1 MHLVLYERGAR
12 RFFCAQ
18 KQQYQGRDMG
28 SAKALDELIRRI
40 GLNRQEIQ
48 QRCNLLDWQS
58 RDAACLNAAAESMN
72 TVQQTFTER
81 LYQHLE
87 SFPGPAS
94 LISEASTLQRLK
106 HSQMD
111 YYQRLWRGP
120 YDADYVAS
128 RLRIGLIHQLAGIEL
143 KWYLAGYRLYLDE
156 VLATLFDGQ
165 PHQAVFASLLKAVFF
180 DMTLAI
186 DTYSAAQHKAL
197 EDSEA
202 RFARAL
208 RGANDGIWDWHL
220 GHDRLYVSTRWA
232 TMLGLDRDSLGES
245 SASWFNRVHPD
256 DLPALRQA
264 IETHRSGTS
273 PLLHHEY
280 RIRRSNG
287 DYLWVLARG
296 VVETDAS
303 GQQRMAG
310 SQSDISTRKDVEQQ
324 LQHAARHDPL
334 TGLGNRL
341 RLDELLPQAL
351 QQLNHSGA
359 REAALL
365 FIDLDRFKL
374 INDSL
379 GHNYGDQ
386 VLIEVSRRL
395 AHCLRPGDHLCRFGG
410 DEFVVLLTDLACAG
424 DAEHVAQ
431 RMLDSL
437 RLPLHLAGQT
447 LVVSASIG
455 ITTLQPSDAS
465 QDALQAADLALYQ
478 AKQAGKAQFA
488 RFSDELQVSAHYQL
502 ELQSALSQALERDE
516 FVLHYQPIMRIE
528 AHGTRFVGVEALLRW
543 QRGTTLVAP
552 LEFITSLEDSG
563 DIIQVGDWVLRQA
576 CRQVRAWQLA
586 GQPHLHCAVNLSS
599 RQLREENFVARLS
612 TILRDSGL
620 AATDLILEITES
632 QLLEDS
638 TATLITLRALAN
650 LGVQLALDDFGTGYS
665 SLGYLKRF
673 PLHIL
678 KVDRSFIGGTPLN
691 AELTT
696 ISRAIIGLG
705 QSLGLVV
712 VAEGVE
718 CPAHLDFLRAQG
730 CHMAQGY
737 WFSRPLSATD
747 LQQQFITSTD
757 ELHATTTA

>member
-1 MHLVLYERGAR
+1 M
-12 RFFCAQ
+12 
-18 KQQYQGRDMG
+18 D
-28 SAKALDELIRRI
+28 SAKALNELIQRM
-40 GLNRQEIQ
+40 GLHRQEIQ
-48 QRCNLLDWQS
+48 QRCNLLDWQNS
-58 RDAACLNAAAESMN
+58 DAARLNAGADTAG
-72 TVQQTFTER
+72 TFLQAFTER

-87 SFPGPAS
+87 RFPGPSSA
-94 LISEASTLQRLK
+94 ISEPSTLQRLK
-106 HSQMD
+106 HSQQD

-120 YDADYVAS
+120 YNADYVAS

-156 VLATLFDGQ
+156 ILAKLFEAH
-165 PHQAVFASLLKAVFF
+165 PNQALFASLLKAVFF

-186 DTYSAAQHKAL
+186 DTYSAAQRKAL

-220 GHDRLYVSTRWA
+220 GHDRLYVSSRWA
-232 TMLGLDRDSLGES
+232 SMLGLDRDSLGEG

-264 IETHRSGTS
+264 IESHRSGMS
-273 PLLHHEY
+273 AQLHHEY
-280 RIRRSNG
+280 RIRSSKG

-296 VVETDAS
+296 VVETDAD
-303 GQQRMAG
+303 GQQHMAG
-310 SQSDISTRKDVEQQ
+310 SQSDITPRKAIEQQ
-324 LQHAARHDPL
+324 LLHAARHDPL

-351 QQLNHSGA
+351 HQLNQSCA

-379 GHNYGDQ
+379 GHNCGDQ
-386 VLIEVSRRL
+386 VLIEVGRRL
-395 AHCLRPGDHLCRFGG
+395 SHCLRPGDHLCRFGG
-410 DEFVVLLTDLACAG
+410 DEFVVLLTDLACAS

-437 RLPLHLAGQT
+437 RLPLHMAGQT

-455 ITTLQPSDAS
+455 ITALQPSDAS

-502 ELQSALSQALERDE
+502 ELESALGQALERDE
-516 FVLHYQPIMRIE
+516 FVLHYQPILRVRE
-528 AHGTRFVGVEALLRW
+528 HATQFVGVEALLRW

-552 LEFITSLEDSG
+552 QEFISSLEDSG
-563 DIIQVGDWVLRQA
+563 EIVRVGDWVLRQA
-576 CRQVRAWQLA
+576 CSQVRAWQLA
-586 GQPHLHCAVNLSS
+586 GQPQLHCAVNLSS
-599 RQLREENFVARLS
+599 RQLRQENFVERLRE
-612 TILRDSGL
+612 ILRDSGL

-638 TATLITLRALAN
+638 TATLITLRALAS

-678 KVDRSFIGGTPLN
+678 KVDKSFIGGAPQN
-691 AELTT
+691 AEQTA

-705 QSLGLVV
+705 HSLGLEV

-718 CPAHLDFLRAQG
+718 RADHVDFLRAQG

-737 WFSRPLSATD
+737 WFSRPLPAAD
-747 LQQQFITSTD
+747 LHRQFIQRTKAQP
-757 ELHATTTA
+757 ATTPSQESLEEPTEQ